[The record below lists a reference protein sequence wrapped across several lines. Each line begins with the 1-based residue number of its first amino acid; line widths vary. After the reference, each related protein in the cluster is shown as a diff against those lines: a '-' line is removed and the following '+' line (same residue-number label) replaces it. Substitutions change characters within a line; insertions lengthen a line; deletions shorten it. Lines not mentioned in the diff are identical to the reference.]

1 MKITYSHMETHFR
14 KQVESDLAHSVQKLE
29 RLLKKYDPDLV
40 LLHCS
45 LETIER
51 TQQFSFGLSLSLPTG
66 NLHSANTAADVRSS
80 AKGAIAELEK
90 QVKKHQ
96 QKLRKDYEWKRK
108 RARGLIKPGELP
120 A

>member
-1 MKITYSHMETHFR
+1 MNVTYSHMETHFR
-14 KQVESDLAHSVQKLE
+14 KHVELDLARGIQKLE

-40 LLHCS
+40 LLHSS

-51 TQQFSFGLSLSLPTG
+51 TAQFSFALTLSLPTG
-66 NLHSANTAADVRSS
+66 TLHAASTTADVRSS
-80 AKGAIAELEK
+80 AKSAMAELEK

-108 RARGLIKPGELP
+108 RARSLIKPGELP

>member
-1 MKITYSHMETHFR
+1 MKVTYSHMETHFR
-14 KQVESDLAHSVQKLE
+14 KEVESDLNHGIQKLE
-29 RLLKKYDPDLV
+29 RLLKKYEPDLV
-40 LLHCS
+40 LLHSS
-45 LETIER
+45 LERIER
-51 TQQFSFGLSLSLPTG
+51 TDHFSFALSLSLPTG
-66 NLHSANTAADVRSS
+66 NLHAASTAADLRSS

-108 RARGLIKPGELP
+108 RGRSIIKPGEIP

>member
-1 MKITYSHMETHFR
+1 MKVTYSHMETHFR
-14 KQVESDLAHSVQKLE
+14 KEVESDLAHGIEKLE

-51 TQQFSFGLSLSLPTG
+51 TERFSFALSLSLPTG
-66 NLHSANTAADVRSS
+66 NLHSVSTAADIRSS

>member
-1 MKITYSHMETHFR
+1 MKITYSHMETQLR
-14 KQVESDLAHSVQKLE
+14 KEVEPDLAHGIQKLE
-29 RLLKKYDPDLV
+29 RILQKYDPDLV
-40 LLHCS
+40 LLHS
-45 LETIER
+45 SVEKIER
-51 TQQFSFGLSLSLPTG
+51 TGKFDFALTLNLPTG
-66 NLHSANTAADVRSS
+66 TLHSVGTAADVRSS

-108 RARGLIKPGELP
+108 RGRGIAKPGELL